1 MIEKQPA
8 NFRVLIV
15 YPNLPLMLVPS
26 LAIALFTARLKKQGY
41 QVELFETTHYL
52 NDEVSSSTNRVEI
65 LNVRDFDMTDDLNI
79 TIREDMY
86 GDFRKRV
93 ENFKPDFLIYSVVE
107 DVFVQTLNLVRAIED
122 LDIPS
127 LVGGAFPTYAPQ
139 RCIEAEEI
147 RLIGHGEGEN
157 TVVRVAEAIRTGGAL
172 HDIPGTWFKDD
183 DQTIHRN
190 PKDPLVNLDETLP
203 DFSLFEESRFN
214 RPMGGRVFKMIPVE
228 TYRGCPFACTY
239 CNSPAQREYAKV
251 EGLGNFLRRKSIETV
266 RTELLHYME
275 VHNPSFFYFVDDSF
289 LARPKQEIFDF
300 CDMYKEFGLPFWF
313 NTRSE
318 SCEPDIMQRLKEVGC
333 YRISFG
339 IEAGNEQFRQTVLRR
354 KISNEELIRKFTDVI
369 APSGIAFSLNVII
382 GMPGETRDL
391 VLDTVELIRSI
402 PGYDS
407 LTVSI
412 FTPYHGTV
420 LRDVA
425 VRNGWLDERAIT
437 RHTTSSS
444 ILDMPKPYLSAPE
457 IDSLVAT
464 FPLYTYFPKSEWE
477 KIQRSETP
485 DAEGMEIRKY
495 YQEIYRRNFLGET
508 QDNQKVMLGGT
519 GCRTNEKDAFRISPK
534 RLEAKELER
543 LVISAKN

>member
-1 MIEKQPA
+1 MSEKLPED
-8 NFRVLIV
+8 FRVLIV

-26 LAIALFTARLKKQGY
+26 LAIALFTARLKTQGY

-52 NDEVSSSTNRVEI
+52 SDEVSSSENRVEI
-65 LNVRDFDMTDDLNI
+65 LNVRDFDMAEDLNI
-79 TIREDMY
+79 TVREDMY

-93 ENFKPDFLIYSVVE
+93 EDFNPDLLIYSVVE
-107 DVFVQTLNLVRAIED
+107 DVFLQTLNLIRAVSD
-122 LDIPS
+122 LEIPS
-127 LVGGAFPTYAPQ
+127 LVGGVFPTYAPE
-139 RCIEAEEI
+139 RCIEPEEI
-147 RLIGHGEGEN
+147 RLVGHGEGEN
-157 TVVRVAEAIRTGGAL
+157 TVVRVAEAVRTAKPL
-172 HDIPGTWFKDD
+172 HDIPGTWYKDD
-183 DQTIHRN
+183 DQNIHKN
-190 PKDPLVNLDETLP
+190 PKDPLVGLNDTLP

-239 CNSPAQREYAKV
+239 CNSPAQREYAKA
-251 EGLGNFLRRKSIETV
+251 EGLGNFLRRKSMQTLQS
-266 RTELLHYME
+266 ELRHYME
-275 VHNPSFFYFVDDSF
+275 VYNPSFFYFVDDSF

-300 CDMYKEFGLPFWF
+300 CDMYEEFGLPFWF

-318 SCEPDIMQRLKEVGC
+318 SCETDIMERLKEVGC

-339 IEAGNEQFRQTVLRR
+339 IEAGNEQFRQKVLRR
-354 KISNEELIRKFTDVI
+354 KITNEELIRKFTDVI

-382 GMPGETRDL
+382 GMPGETREL
-391 VLDTVELIRSI
+391 VMDTVELIRSV

-425 VRNGWLDERAIT
+425 VRNGWLDGSKIT

-444 ILDMPKPYLSAPE
+444 ILEMPEPYLSSAE

-464 FPLYTYFPKSEWE
+464 FPLYTYFPKSDWE
-477 KIQRSETP
+477 QIRRSETA
-485 DAEGMEIRKY
+485 DAEGLEIRKHF
-495 YQEIYRRNFLGET
+495 QDIYRRNFLGET
-508 QDNQKVMLGGT
+508 QDDQKVMLGGT
-519 GCRTNEKDAFRISPK
+519 GCRTNEKDAFRISPT
-534 RLEAKELER
+534 RLEADELER
-543 LVISAKN
+543 LVISANH